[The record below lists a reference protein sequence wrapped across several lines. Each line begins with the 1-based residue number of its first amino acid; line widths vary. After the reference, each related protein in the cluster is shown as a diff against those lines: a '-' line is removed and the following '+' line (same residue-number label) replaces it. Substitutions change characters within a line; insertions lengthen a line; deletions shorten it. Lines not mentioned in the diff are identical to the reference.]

1 MKNISIVLSG
11 VFSILILLSTNV
23 IAHGDKEQ
31 KYHKA
36 PTKKAYIIS
45 PKDGDTVS
53 PTFKVLF
60 GLKGMQVSPAGIE
73 KNNSGHH
80 HLAVDLKTLPDLTI
94 PLGASVTHFGGGQTE
109 TEVTLEPGT
118 HTLQLILG
126 DFKHQPHSPAV
137 LSKRITV
144 TVK

>member
-1 MKNISIVLSG
+1 MKKILIILSG
-11 VFSILILLSTNV
+11 IFSILILLSSNA
-23 IAHGDKEQ
+23 IAHGDEEQ

-45 PKDGDTVS
+45 PKNGDTV
-53 PTFKVLF
+53 PATFKVVF

-73 KNNSGHH
+73 KYNSGHH
-80 HLAVDLKTLPDLTI
+80 HLAIDLKTLPDLSI

-137 LSKRITV
+137 LSKKITV